1 MDNFLGKW
9 RLKENINFDS
19 FLIFTQLSWFERTI
33 ALSSPI
39 TLFLTKDIG
48 NYTKKIESLFY
59 NSEEK
64 IILDNTPRIYNKIK
78 KTYSK
83 TPDEV
88 NVNIVGEIV
97 NWNEK
102 ISLKNNELIIK
113 YTWDDEET
121 KEKTYASQIFTKN

>member
-83 TPDEV
+83 TTDEV